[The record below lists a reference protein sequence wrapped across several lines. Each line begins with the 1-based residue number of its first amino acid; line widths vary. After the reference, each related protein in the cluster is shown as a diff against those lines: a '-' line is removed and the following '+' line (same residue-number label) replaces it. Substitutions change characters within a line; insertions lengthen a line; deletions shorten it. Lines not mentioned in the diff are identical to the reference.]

1 MKIDNIKEK
10 VLSSVWKPLKLFK
23 FDYTRTDGRVE
34 EQVRIVFDK
43 GDGAAVLMYNKASR
57 KVMLTKQFRMPAYIN
72 GVDDGVVMEVP
83 AGMLDEDNPIDC
95 IKKEILEET
104 GYIIENVKPLYDCI
118 MTPGAVTERVY
129 FFVAEYSE
137 DQKVEQGGGVLDE
150 QEDLILLEK
159 TIDEL
164 KVMVQNNEIDDA
176 KTIMLVQHALLN
188 NLF

>member
-1 MKIDNIKEK
+1 MKIDNIKERI
-10 VLSSVWKPLKLFK
+10 LSDIWKPLKQFT

-34 EQVRIVFDK
+34 EQIREVYDK
-43 GDGAAVLMYNKASR
+43 GDGAAVLMYNKTT
-57 KVMLTKQFRMPAYIN
+57 KKILLTKQFRMPAYIN
-72 GVDDGVVMEVP
+72 GVEDGVVMEVP

-104 GYIIENVKPLYDCI
+104 GYVIDNVTQLYDCI

-150 QEDLILLEK
+150 QEDLILIEKSLEELHQMLLENKINDGK
-159 TIDEL
+159 TIIL
-164 KVMVQNNEIDDA
+164 I
-176 KTIMLVQHALLN
+176 QHALLN
-188 NLF
+188 KLF